1 MDRSLG
7 KWKLPQ
13 PTDLKD
19 EEQKDWIQIPRIART
34 IPFGYKL
41 LEDNKTLVK
50 VDKELSALSEIKDGV
65 KSGAFSLR
73 GAVEILEHQ
82 TGRKLSAMGLKKII
96 DREPE
101 PEPNGLL
108 SRDDKAV

>member
-1 MDRSLG
+1 MRRRNSS
-7 KWKLPQ
+7 
-13 PTDLKD
+13 
-19 EEQKDWIQIPRIART
+19 T

-41 LEDNKTLVK
+41 SEDNKTLIK
-50 VDKELSALSEIKDGV
+50 VDKEISALTEMKDGV

-73 GAVEILEHQ
+73 GAVDMLEHH

-96 DREPE
+96 DRDDLIEDKPT
-101 PEPNGLL
+101 GLL

>member
-1 MDRSLG
+1 MIRRNSS
-7 KWKLPQ
+7 
-13 PTDLKD
+13 
-19 EEQKDWIQIPRIART
+19 T

-41 LEDNKTLVK
+41 SEDNKTLEK
-50 VDKELSALSEIKDGV
+50 VDKELSSLEEMKDGV

-96 DREPE
+96 DRDDFEKPK
-101 PEPNGLL
+101 GLL
-108 SRDDKAV
+108 SRNDKSL

>member
-1 MDRSLG
+1 MKRNSS
-7 KWKLPQ
+7 
-13 PTDLKD
+13 
-19 EEQKDWIQIPRIART
+19 T

-41 LEDNKTLVK
+41 SNDNKTLEV
-50 VDKELSALSEIKDGV
+50 VDKEVSALNEMKEGV

-96 DREPE
+96 DKDKPVSVNQSI
-101 PEPNGLL
+101 PSLL
-108 SRDDKAV
+108 KKNE

>member
-1 MDRSLG
+1 MIRRNSS
-7 KWKLPQ
+7 
-13 PTDLKD
+13 
-19 EEQKDWIQIPRIART
+19 T

-41 LEDNKTLVK
+41 SEDNKTLEK
-50 VDKELSALSEIKDGV
+50 VDKELSSLNEMKDGV

-96 DREPE
+96 DRDDFEKPK
-101 PEPNGLL
+101 GLL
-108 SRDDKAV
+108 SRNDESL

>member
-1 MDRSLG
+1 MRRNSS
-7 KWKLPQ
+7 
-13 PTDLKD
+13 
-19 EEQKDWIQIPRIART
+19 T
-34 IPFGYKL
+34 IPFGYRL
-41 LEDNKTLVK
+41 GDDDKTLVP
-50 VDKELSALSEIKDGV
+50 VTKEIESLKEMKDGV

-101 PEPNGLL
+101 QEPNGLL

>member
-1 MDRSLG
+1 MKRNSS
-7 KWKLPQ
+7 
-13 PTDLKD
+13 
-19 EEQKDWIQIPRIART
+19 T

-41 LEDNKTLVK
+41 GEDNKTLEV
-50 VDKELSALSEIKDGV
+50 VDKEVSALKEMKDGV

-96 DREPE
+96 DKDKPE
-101 PEPNGLL
+101 PVIQLKGLL
-108 SRDDKAV
+108 SKNDWRETKETI

>member
-1 MDRSLG
+1 MRKRNSS
-7 KWKLPQ
+7 
-13 PTDLKD
+13 
-19 EEQKDWIQIPRIART
+19 T

-41 LEDNKTLVK
+41 SEDNKTLEK
-50 VDKELSALSEIKDGV
+50 VDKEISSLEEMKDGV

-96 DREPE
+96 DRDSFEKPK
-101 PEPNGLL
+101 GLL
-108 SRDDKAV
+108 SRNDETV